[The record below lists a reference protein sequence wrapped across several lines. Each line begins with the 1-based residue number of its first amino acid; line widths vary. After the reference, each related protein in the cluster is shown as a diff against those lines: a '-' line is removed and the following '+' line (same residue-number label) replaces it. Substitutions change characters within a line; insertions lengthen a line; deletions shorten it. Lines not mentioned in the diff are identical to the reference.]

1 MIAQIKTESTYRDAI
16 AHLDSFLKEGFSALS
31 PEKMTELEKLT
42 QLIKAYEDVHYP
54 TPIEPKNLVEMIELR
69 MFQQHLNQ
77 KALSQILDVTET
89 RVSEILKGKRKINIE
104 FAKKLYE
111 RLEIDADFILR
122 YV

>member
-1 MIAQIKTESTYRDAI
+1 MIAQIKTESTYRDAL
-16 AHLDSFLKEGFSALS
+16 AHLDTLLKKGFSALS
-31 PEKMTELEKLT
+31 QNEMNELEKIT
-42 QLIKAYEDVHYP
+42 QLIKAYEDIHYP
-54 TPIEPKNLVEMIELR
+54 TPIEPKNLIEMIELR

-77 KALSQILDVTET
+77 KLLSQLLGVTET
-89 RVSEILKGKRKINIE
+89 RVSEILKGKRKINVE